1 MSNESTSL
9 DPAGPANPD
18 LPATEPAG
26 APSMTPGQP
35 KSAHRARRPGA
46 LAAVERFG
54 LVLILVVSFAVFSFL
69 LPETF
74 PTIGNARAMINSQA
88 IVLLLAL
95 ALTLP
100 LRSGDFDLSIAGTMT
115 ASGALVATLT
125 TSGMGVLPAVL
136 AALALGAVVGLLN
149 GVLVVKV
156 GINSFIVTLGMS
168 TALGGL
174 GYAITGSTIVP
185 NIPDTVL
192 RLARSELF
200 GLPSIVWCGW
210 LLVVVFWYVYE
221 HTPLGRY
228 LLFIGG
234 SPGAS
239 RLAGLKVDRIKIG
252 AFVACSLLAALTGVL
267 FAGQVGQLDPSVAGQ
282 FLLQPFAAAF
292 LGATVITVGRFNA
305 LGTLIALYLLN
316 IFVTGLQLFGAQP
329 WVSDV
334 FNGCALILAVT
345 FARIAARMSGRA

>member
-1 MSNESTSL
+1 MTIADAP
-9 DPAGPANPD
+9 DP
-18 LPATEPAG
+18 TEHP
-26 APSMTPGQP
+26 
-35 KSAHRARRPGA
+35 PGA
-46 LAAVERFG
+46 TAPGRGRHSALRLAEKYG
-54 LVLILVVSFAVFSFL
+54 LVLILVISFGIFSL
-69 LPETF
+69 VLPETF
-74 PTIGNARAMINSQA
+74 PTMGNVRAMINSQA

-115 ASGALVATLT
+115 ASGALVAQLT
-125 TSGMGVLPAVL
+125 TTGTSVVPAIA

-149 GVLVVKV
+149 GFLVVKV
-156 GINSFIVTLGMS
+156 GINSFIVTLGMM

-174 GYAITGSTIVP
+174 GYAITSSSIVP
-185 NIPDTVL
+185 NLPEAVL
-192 RLARSELF
+192 VLARTNVL
-200 GLPSIVWCGW
+200 GLPSIVWFGW
-210 LLVVVFWYVYE
+210 VLVAVFWYVYE
-221 HTPLGRY
+221 RTPLGRY

-239 RLAGLKVDRIKIG
+239 RLAGLKVDRLKIG
-252 AFVACSLLAALTGVL
+252 AFVACSLIAALTGVL

-305 LGTLIALYLLN
+305 VGTLIALYLLN
-316 IFVTGLQLFGAQP
+316 IFVTGLQLLGAQP